1 MRSANA
7 RYRLCI
13 ERTWFQYTVAPL
25 FVTYYDTGTAVAVWA
40 TRNRTRNRP
49 DKTGINGGAIIDHMP
64 PRKRRLVA
72 VQK

>member
-1 MRSANA
+1 M
-7 RYRLCI
+7 
-13 ERTWFQYTVAPL
+13 